1 MPSRTE
7 AQQRADRIRVF
18 REELAQVEGELGPV
32 LSEEARSRLTA
43 HHEATLAEL
52 AAQWDID
59 RTAGEQQLSLGM
71 RVASLVGAIALV
83 AAVVT
88 FFYRIWGLVPTAVQL
103 AIVTVLPVAFV
114 LGTDYA
120 TRRERTHYFAT
131 ITALLA
137 VGSFA
142 LALGVIAGIY
152 NLPPSPLA
160 LVAWGVFTL
169 ALGVGYRFV
178 LLVYAGMLVLAFGL
192 VGVPLHLQGI
202 DWSPDS
208 GRLDL
213 HLFMGI
219 LVVAMPSILRG
230 RYDEDLAEM
239 VRLAGMTLAA
249 AAIVFCA
256 GNGHLSVLP
265 LRPGVVEG
273 IYDVAGFLLGA
284 VMLWLGLRNRWRWS
298 ARGAG
303 GFLVLF
309 TYIKAFDWWWE
320 LLPNYVFFLVLGAI
334 AIGALV
340 ILRRIRQSAREV
352 TP

>member
-1 MPSRTE
+1 MASRSE
-7 AQQRADRIRVF
+7 AQQRADRIQAF
-18 REELAQVEGELGPV
+18 RAELAEVEGELGPL
-32 LSEEARSRLTA
+32 LSEETRSRLTA
-43 HHEATLAEL
+43 HHDATLATL

-59 RTAGEQQLSLGM
+59 RSSGEHQLSLGM

-88 FFYRIWGLVPTAVQL
+88 FFYRIWGLIPTAAQL
-103 AIVTVLPVAFV
+103 LIVTVLPIAFV
-114 LGTDYA
+114 LGTDYT
-120 TRRERTHYFAT
+120 TRRERKHYFAT
-131 ITALLA
+131 ITVLLA

-142 LALGVIAGIY
+142 LALAVIAGIY

-160 LVAWGVFTL
+160 TVAWGVVTL
-169 ALGVGYRFV
+169 ALGLGYHFG
-178 LLVYAGMLVLAFGL
+178 LLVYAGTLVLAFGL
-192 VGVPLHLQGI
+192 VGVLLRLQGL

-213 HLFMGI
+213 HLLMGL
-219 LVVAMPSILRG
+219 LVVAMPSLLRG
-230 RYDEDLAEM
+230 RLDENLAEM

-256 GNGHLSVLP
+256 GNGRLSVLP
-265 LRPGVVEG
+265 MRPGVVEG
-273 IYDVAGFLLGA
+273 IYDVAGFGLGA

-298 ARGAG
+298 ARAAG

-320 LLPNYVFFLVLGAI
+320 LLPNYVFFLILGAI

-340 ILRRIRQSAREV
+340 ILRRIRMSVREV